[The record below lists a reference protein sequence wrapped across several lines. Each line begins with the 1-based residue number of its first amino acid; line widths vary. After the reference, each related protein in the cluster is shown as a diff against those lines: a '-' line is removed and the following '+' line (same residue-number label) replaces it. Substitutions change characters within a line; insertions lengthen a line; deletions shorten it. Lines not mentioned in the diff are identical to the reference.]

1 MLNHCYIYRCAAKAD
16 MYLYL
21 AKENDFEIL
30 DEDLLNKLGDL
41 TFAMTLKLEKDTKL
55 AKKNNQMN
63 LVKSLRVFAPLHETF
78 SVPVYADGKGFHH
91 ALPGI

>member
-55 AKKNNQMN
+55 AKEDPEKVKDN
-63 LVKSLRVFAPLHETF
+63 LATQ
-78 SVPVYADGKGFHH
+78 GFHLQ
-91 ALPGI
+91 LPPASSIEELMEKIAKKTL